1 MHCLTYAYVHW
12 LADMIGNLGAV
23 QLSSCQSL
31 SWRRQIK
38 LKNMEN
44 IKKLSFVLFIS
55 LLINFHASG
64 IEKDSV
70 NVFEG
75 RGVFKSHKVLDL
87 SYRNLKTLP
96 AEASNPEIEIL
107 ILDNNNIEELP
118 SWIGN
123 LKSLRVLSIRNNN
136 LLELNSA
143 MTFCENLEQLYLSG
157 NKNLSEIPSFS
168 MSEKLEIIDVV
179 DTRINQLP
187 IWTRMMNSL
196 YYFKFTELK

>member
-1 MHCLTYAYVHW
+1 
-12 LADMIGNLGAV
+12 
-23 QLSSCQSL
+23 
-31 SWRRQIK
+31 
-38 LKNMEN
+38 MEN

-55 LLINFHASG
+55 FLINFHASG

-143 MTFCENLEQLYLSG
+143 ITFCENLEQLYLSG